1 MSPHKPGSTAHPG
14 TLALGEA
21 LDQSR
26 PLTSLLRRLQES
38 QARLAAVRELLPE
51 TLRSQVRP
59 GPLDDAGWSL
69 LVPGGAA
76 ASKLRQLMPQLQ
88 AALQQ
93 QGWPATTIRIR
104 VQQR

>member
-1 MSPHKPGSTAHPG
+1 MFPRKPGGPAHPG

-21 LDQSR
+21 LDQSQ
-26 PLTSLLRRLQES
+26 PLTHLLRRLQES

-51 TLRSQVRP
+51 ALRGQVRA

-76 ASKLRQLMPQLQ
+76 AAKLRQLLPALQ
-88 AALQQ
+88 AALLQ
-93 QGWPATTIRIR
+93 QGWPATPIRIR

>member
-1 MSPHKPGSTAHPG
+1 MLPPKPDRRAHPG

-21 LDQSR
+21 LDQSQ
-26 PLTSLLRRLQES
+26 PLTQLLRRLQQS
-38 QARLAAVRELLPE
+38 QARLAAVRELLPDA
-51 TLRSQVRP
+51 LRSQVRA

-76 ASKLRQLMPQLQ
+76 AAKLRQLLPVLQ

-93 QGWPATTIRIR
+93 QGWPATPIRIR

>member
-1 MSPHKPGSTAHPG
+1 MFPRKPARTAPSG

-21 LDQSR
+21 LDQSQ

-38 QARLAAVRELLPE
+38 QARLAAVRDLLPDA
-51 TLRSQVRP
+51 LRGQVRA

-76 ASKLRQLMPQLQ
+76 AAKLRQLLPQLQ
-88 AALQQ
+88 ATLQQ

-104 VQQR
+104 VHQR